1 MTLMTLSQ
9 RLHSAGRLPLAL
21 TLTAAVLAL
30 LAGCGEKKKE
40 KPPAAQA
47 AARVNKEELSVQQIN
62 LILQQQRNLRPDQ
75 ADQASRQIL
84 ERLIDQEVAVQKAEE
99 LKLDHDPRVLQQL
112 DAARREIVARAYA
125 EKVSEGVSK
134 PSPDE
139 IKKYFDDKP
148 ALFSERRVY
157 TIQEIVVEARP
168 DQIPVLKDQLTGS
181 KTINEFVD
189 FLKANDYR
197 FAGNQAVRAAEQL
210 PLNVL
215 EQLSRMK
222 EGQASITQGPNG
234 VLVAVLAGSRS
245 QPIGE
250 EQARPLI
257 EQVLVNERKR
267 KLVEEEIKALR
278 GAATIEY
285 LGKFADGQ
293 RPGAAA
299 SAASAPR

>member
-1 MTLMTLSQ
+1 M
-9 RLHSAGRLPLAL
+9 
-21 TLTAAVLAL
+21 
-30 LAGCGEKKKE
+30 
-40 KPPAAQA
+40 
-47 AARVNKEELSVQQIN
+47 
-62 LILQQQRNLRPDQ
+62 
-75 ADQASRQIL
+75 
-84 ERLIDQEVAVQKAEE
+84 QKAEE
-99 LKLDHDPRVLQQL
+99 LKLDHEPRVLQQL

-125 EKVSEGVSK
+125 EKISEGAAK

-139 IKKYFDDKP
+139 IRKYFDDKP
-148 ALFSERRVY
+148 ALFKDRRVY
-157 TIQEIVVEARP
+157 TIQEIAVEARP
-168 DQIPVLKDQLTGS
+168 DQVQALKDQLSGS

-222 EGQASITQGPNG
+222 DGQASITQGPNG

-245 QPIGE
+245 QPISE

-257 EQVLVNERKR
+257 EQALVNERKR
-267 KLVEEEIKALR
+267 KLIEDDIKALR
-278 GAATIEY
+278 AAATVEY

-293 RPGAAA
+293 RPAGAA